1 MKIGLESTASEVVT
15 ANNTAATLGS
25 GFLDVYATPAMVA
38 LMEKAAS
45 SAVQAE
51 IAANESTV
59 GISLNIK
66 HIAATP
72 LGQTVTAKATL
83 IAIDGKK
90 LTFEVVAADEHKT
103 IGTGTHERFI
113 INVEKFLSKIQ

>member
-113 INVEKFLSKIQ
+113 INVEKFLRKIQ

>member
-1 MKIGLESTASEVVT
+1 MKIGLESTASELVT

-45 SAVQAE
+45 NAVQAE
-51 IAANESTV
+51 ISATESTV

-90 LTFEVVAADEHKT
+90 LTFEVVATDEQKT

>member
-45 SAVQAE
+45 SAVQSA
-51 IAANESTV
+51 IPATESTV

-90 LTFEVVAADEHKT
+90 LTFEVVATDEQKT

-113 INVEKFLSKIQ
+113 INVEKFLSKSQ

>member
-15 ANNTAATLGS
+15 VNNTAATLGS
-25 GFLDVYATPAMVA
+25 GFLNVYATPAMVS

-45 SAVQAE
+45 NAVQTE